1 MKSEPHRI
9 AILEAI
15 KRFCGGDLTQNSL
28 ALFETLGYNTVRQAP
43 LDTSSYPVFKETFIT
58 DKPFNEERA
67 KTAEWKHV
75 DLLFQ
80 LSKEEILQQTS
91 LFDTGRVDQTIIETY
106 LFFTIDLSN
115 DHYSRT
121 ELSQITR
128 EVNRLFPMPAM
139 ILFKHGET
147 LTLSVINRRLHKR
160 DDSKDVLE
168 KVTQI
173 KDISIQA
180 PHRAHIEILFDLSFD
195 ELKRRHKVTNFVELH
210 NAWQKTLDTKELNK
224 RFYRELANWYFWA
237 MEHVQF
243 PDDIEKNTDVRNA
256 TNLIRLITRVVF
268 IWFIKEKHLVPEQ
281 IFERKF
287 INKILKD
294 FLVSEKSHNYYN
306 AILQNLFFGTL
317 NQKIEDRKFA
327 NEGDISVNVK
337 EYGVKN
343 LFRYPGMFRVHKDEV
358 LDLFKDIPFLNGGL
372 FDCLDKTEANGKVIY
387 GDGFS
392 RNSNKRATIPDFLFF
407 GDEKDVDLNK
417 VFGTKNR
424 RYTTKGLINLLAGYK
439 FTVTENTPIE
449 EEVALDPEL
458 LGKTFEN
465 LLASYNPETQT
476 TARKQTGSFYT
487 PREIVNYMVDE
498 SLREYLKQAI
508 EDKSDDFEVKIRDL
522 FSYNENKNPFPE
534 PVTRKLIEALNQCK
548 ILDPAC
554 GSGAFPMGILHKMVH
569 VLQKLD
575 PDNSYWREL
584 QEQKAIA
591 ETKEAYKIGDQKE
604 RDQRLTEISDVF
616 ENNTSDYGRKLY
628 LIENCIYGVDIQP
641 IAVQISKLRFFI
653 SLVIDQKPDMH
664 KENYGIRSL
673 PNLETKF
680 VAANTLIGLE
690 VPTTDL
696 FTAHNPV
703 EKLQDELKATRHA
716 YFNARNRDD
725 KLKLQEDDHRI
736 CSEIAAMIS
745 ETLLQNCESDIKRLE
760 SQLETNKA
768 ELNKLLQKPEDKEII
783 ENTNLLGEV
792 EMTVYKKGEGR
803 INKLKAS
810 IRKIEKQ
817 IETLKSSYNT
827 DTFQNVANQI
837 ASFDPY
843 DQNQFAGW
851 FEPEWMF
858 GEDVK
863 KGFDIVIG
871 NPPYLRIQGVQEA
884 TPELVP
890 YAKKNYVSA
899 AKGNWDLYVLFTEAG
914 YKMLEAN
921 GILAFIQPHKFFQGD
936 FGVGIRNFISKE
948 KCLYHIV
955 HFGAEQMFESATNY
969 TCLFFLQKQKRQ
981 AFSYI
986 KIDQPDVWFQ
996 NPQSIPARN
1005 LPQPENNQKWSFSS
1019 EKNHNVLNKI
1029 LKQPQTL
1036 GDIVRKIFVGL
1047 QTSSDKIYVL
1057 KTVKWLEK
1065 TAILYSFSLKKDVE
1079 IEKGLIK
1086 PFLMG
1091 KDLKRYEKPE
1101 PKNVVIFPYVTT
1113 TEKASLMTQEY
1124 IQTNYPLGWGYL
1136 LENRIDLENREN
1148 GKMKHENF
1156 YAYIYPKNLSEFEAI
1171 KIITPEIAIKP
1182 QLTLDE
1188 NGIFY
1193 HTTKVYSF
1201 IFKKDI
1207 KENKL
1212 YWLGLL
1218 NSKLL
1223 WFFLNSTGYVLR
1235 GGYYTFKT
1243 EYLKPFP
1250 VKRIN
1255 FNCKWE
1261 VMLYEKIIRNVQQ
1274 ILENKQ
1280 RVIDTTALE
1289 RCIDEM
1295 VFKLY
1300 DLTYEEV
1307 KLIAPDFW
1315 LSEEEY
1321 EGVVVE

>member
-15 KRFCGGDLTQNSL
+15 KRFSAGDLTQNSL

-58 DKPFNEERA
+58 DRPFNEERA

-522 FSYNENKNPFPE
+522 FSYNENKNPFPV

-584 QEQKAIA
+584 QEQKAVA
-591 ETKEAYKIGDQKE
+591 ETREAYKIGDQKE

-616 ENNTSDYGRKLY
+616 ENNSSDYGRKLY

-690 VPTTDL
+690 VPTADL

-760 SQLETNKA
+760 GQLETNKA

-817 IETLKSSYNT
+817 IETLKSSHNT
-827 DTFQNVANQI
+827 DTIQNVANQI

-871 NPPYLRIQGVQEA
+871 NPPYG
-884 TPELVP
+884 
-890 YAKKNYVSA
+890 
-899 AKGNWDLYVLFTEAG
+899 AG
-914 YKMLEAN
+914 YSSS
-921 GILAFIQPHKFFQGD
+921 D
-936 FGVGIRNFISKE
+936 KE
-948 KCLYHIV
+948 
-955 HFGAEQMFESATNY
+955 
-969 TCLFFLQKQKRQ
+969 FFLKHYLSVRTIKGKQKGSLDSFTLFIEQGFHSLRKSGNLI
-981 AFSYI
+981 FI
-986 KIDQPDVWFQ
+986 VPI
-996 NPQSIPARN
+996 SI
-1005 LPQPENNQKWSFSS
+1005 
-1019 EKNHNVLNKI
+1019 
-1029 LKQPQTL
+1029 
-1036 GDIVRKIFVGL
+1036 
-1047 QTSSDKIYVL
+1047 TSSDSMTGIHNLMENNCEEIRVSSYAVRPQPVFQNAVVNTSILFFTKTSTKCKRILSTKMYRKNKEIDLNHLVNNLQFINVIDYRLIGRYPKI
-1057 KTVKWLEK
+1057 
-1065 TAILYSFSLKKDVE
+1065 SHE
-1079 IEKGLIK
+1079 IEKNILDKIYSQKTFIRDLIRPTGK
-1086 PFLMG
+1086 PIYYRTTGGRYYKVITNYSTGSTKENSISFEPKIANSIGAILSSNLYFWFYQIYSNNL
-1091 KDLKRYEKPE
+1091 DLKSYEIESFKIPLEKLISDKIEQLELLYSNYLNDIEANSNVRQTTRYVNIDSFK
-1101 PKNVVIFPYVTT
+1101 
-1113 TEKASLMTQEY
+1113 EY
-1124 IQTNYPLGWGYL
+1124 KIGKSKHL
-1136 LENRIDLENREN
+1136 ID
-1148 GKMKHENF
+1148 K
-1156 YAYIYPKNLSEFEAI
+1156 
-1171 KIITPEIAIKP
+1171 
-1182 QLTLDE
+1182 
-1188 NGIFY
+1188 
-1193 HTTKVYSF
+1193 
-1201 IFKKDI
+1201 
-1207 KENKL
+1207 
-1212 YWLGLL
+1212 
-1218 NSKLL
+1218 
-1223 WFFLNSTGYVLR
+1223 
-1235 GGYYTFKT
+1235 
-1243 EYLKPFP
+1243 
-1250 VKRIN
+1250 
-1255 FNCKWE
+1255 
-1261 VMLYEKIIRNVQQ
+1261 
-1274 ILENKQ
+1274 
-1280 RVIDTTALE
+1280 
-1289 RCIDEM
+1289 IDEF
-1295 VFKLY
+1295 VGPLY
-1300 DLTYEEV
+1300 SLTKEEIDYVKNYE
-1307 KLIAPDFW
+1307 ICYR
-1315 LSEEEY
+1315 LSEED
-1321 EGVVVE
+1321 